1 MKAMATRAVIAG
13 AAILAACAAV
23 PDVMAVR
30 GDPIGQ
36 CRVQAAK
43 LRIALGEPDQ
53 TRMQEFLAIG
63 PAGED
68 RFTTTFWSANAAHDE
83 VACTCKN
90 GEPVSL
96 AVGDAEVWER

>member
-1 MKAMATRAVIAG
+1 MATRAVIAG
-13 AAILAACAAV
+13 AAILAACASV
-23 PDVMAVR
+23 PGVQAGRD
-30 GDPIGQ
+30 DPVGQ

-43 LRIALGEPDQ
+43 LRIALGEPDRS
-53 TRMQEFLAIG
+53 RMQEFLAIG

-68 RFTTTFWSANAAHDE
+68 RFTTTFWPANAVHEE